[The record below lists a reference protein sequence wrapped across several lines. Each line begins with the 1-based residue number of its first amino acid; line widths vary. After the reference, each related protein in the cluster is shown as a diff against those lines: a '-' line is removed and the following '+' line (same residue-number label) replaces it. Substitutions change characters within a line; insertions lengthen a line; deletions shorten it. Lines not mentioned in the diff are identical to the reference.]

1 MSACKSFV
9 NKVWESFRAQRGHD
23 FTSFG
28 HLKVLDATPGVVKAS
43 MVVKDHQVNRLG
55 SLHGGVTASLVD
67 TCGSLSLSSKGLWM
81 TGVSTDIGVTYV
93 RAAQLGEEI
102 LIRSEVV
109 GQGKT
114 LAYTRIEVTSAKTGK
129 LLAFGSHT
137 KFIQLALAGKDNV
150 KFSEDGANVIEG
162 TGPQ

>member
-1 MSACKSFV
+1 MSACRSFV
-9 NKVWESFRAQRGHD
+9 SKVWESFRATRGHD

-55 SLHGGVTASLVD
+55 LNR
-67 TCGSLSLSSKGLWM
+67 
-81 TGVSTDIGVTYV
+81 YV

-102 LIRSEVV
+102 NIRSEVV

-114 LAYTRIEVTSAKTGK
+114 LAYTRIEVTSANTGK

-150 KFSEDGANVIEG
+150 KFSEDGARITEG
-162 TGPQ
+162 KEPQ